1 MGLMTLSPMGLHGIP
16 VIQSKTHRPLF
27 SKVIPD
33 KWLAAGLCL
42 VAGLGLSLSPLAA
55 PDASAKVHHSKAS
68 NKAHSGARKASSG
81 VLTFDERYAALVM
94 DASTGRVIHEHA
106 PDELRYPASLTKMM
120 TLYLTFE
127 AMAQGKLNFQTV
139 LSISGHAAE
148 QGPTKLGLRPGQTLN
163 VHEAVLALITLSAN
177 DAAVALAEAIGGSE
191 ERFAELMTRKAHY
204 LGMAQTVYRNANGLP
219 DPDMEQHTTA
229 RDQAKLA
236 LRLMRDFPDQYPL
249 FSTQEFRF
257 RGAVYGNHNHLLKQ
271 YAGTDG
277 FKTGYINASGFNL
290 VASARRDGH
299 RLIGVVFGGPTSATR
314 DRRMMQILDHGFA
327 TLEGNA
333 GPLVAIHQIHNAT
346 AVRLAA
352 RTRDNDTEEGDSGD
366 DAPAAAQPAPAST
379 RLAQTKTAPKPQVV
393 ASVPQSL
400 TAGDWAIQ
408 VGAFRT
414 KNSAEQQIKLVR
426 QAVPALA
433 SLKVAVLP
441 DRAKKPRNHR
451 AQLIGLSEKDAEAAC
466 QALTARDMPCLRV
479 EPGASKR
486 G

>member
-1 MGLMTLSPMGLHGIP
+1 MGVQKLPAVQSRSAFPSFVKVSPG
-16 VIQSKTHRPLF
+16 
-27 SKVIPD
+27 
-33 KWLAAGLCL
+33 KWLTAGLCL
-42 VAGLGLSLSPLAA
+42 VAGLGLGLSPISA
-55 PDASAKVHHSKAS
+55 PAASAKVHPAKAS
-68 NKAHSGARKASSG
+68 HKTHTPARKASSG
-81 VLTFDERYAALVM
+81 ILTFDERYAALVV

-139 LSISGHAAE
+139 LTISGHAAE

-163 VHEAVLALITLSAN
+163 VHEAVLGLITLSAN

-191 ERFAELMTRKAHY
+191 ERFAELMTRKAQY

-219 DPDMEQHTTA
+219 DPDMEQHTTP

-271 YAGTDG
+271 YPGTDG

-333 GPLVAIHQIHNAT
+333 GPLVAIHQIHNAN
-346 AVRLAA
+346 AVRMAA
-352 RTRDNDTEEGDSGD
+352 RARDTETEEGDSGD
-366 DAPAAAQPAPAST
+366 DTPAAAPARPAPT
-379 RLAQTKTAPKPQVV
+379 RLAQAKAAPKPQTV
-393 ASVPQSL
+393 ASLPQNL

-466 QALTARDMPCLRV
+466 QVLTSRDMPCLRV
-479 EPGASKR
+479 EPSGSKR